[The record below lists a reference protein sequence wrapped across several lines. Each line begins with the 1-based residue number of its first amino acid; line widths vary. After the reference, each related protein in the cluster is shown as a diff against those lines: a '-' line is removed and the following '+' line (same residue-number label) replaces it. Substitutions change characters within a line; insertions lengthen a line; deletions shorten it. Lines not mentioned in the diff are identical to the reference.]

1 MKIKIA
7 ILEDE
12 TLAAKDLKCKLSEWS
27 THRNFEIELSEY
39 CSGEDFWIQN
49 TGVDLNS
56 YAAFFLDIQMN
67 KISGLEVAQKLRKD
81 GYLNHIIFLTSF
93 REYVFHGYEVH
104 AMNYLLKPVK
114 IEPLFRCL
122 DEIAAFLSADSYFC
136 KTKQELVRIPY
147 KNILTFSSNLHYV
160 DILTLSDHFC
170 QYTTLNGIASS
181 LPQEFIRIHRSCI
194 VNMAHIYKISGSKMI
209 LSNHMT
215 AQIGRTYSK
224 DVIAAFAR
232 YSTRFDEKRSF

>member
-49 TGVDLNS
+49 TDVDLNS

-81 GYLNHIIFLTSF
+81 GYLNHIINLFSRICFSWIRSSCYELSTETSQN
-93 REYVFHGYEVH
+93 RT
-104 AMNYLLKPVK
+104 
-114 IEPLFRCL
+114 
-122 DEIAAFLSADSYFC
+122 AFSM
-136 KTKQELVRIPY
+136 P
-147 KNILTFSSNLHYV
+147 
-160 DILTLSDHFC
+160 
-170 QYTTLNGIASS
+170 
-181 LPQEFIRIHRSCI
+181 
-194 VNMAHIYKISGSKMI
+194 
-209 LSNHMT
+209 
-215 AQIGRTYSK
+215 
-224 DVIAAFAR
+224 
-232 YSTRFDEKRSF
+232 